1 VRSIQFSYGVG
12 FTCVVSFVSYSSKIM
27 TDIRKIFRNSG
38 SMSLVSL
45 L

>member
-1 VRSIQFSYGVG
+1 
-12 FTCVVSFVSYSSKIM
+12 M

-38 SMSLVSL
+38 SVSLVSL